1 MVIFIWVS
9 LLLVI
14 ASIFGIL
21 FRIFR
26 SPSLP
31 DRLIALDAFS
41 VTLISTTALLSVL
54 FGTEFFMEII
64 LLLAIISFIGT
75 IAFAKFIEK
84 GKIVEYDRHR

>member
-14 ASIFGIL
+14 ASVLGIL